1 MAPQLSKFID
11 ASCKEFSHPWVDSCT
26 RATTGLG
33 LNTLQESL
41 RIYST
46 VYIVAFLMRGKVPSK
61 GDVKKTVLG
70 ILQSTAFLSWNG
82 FAYSFFVCFL
92 RRVLGHFNILTVSFF
107 PAFLASF
114 TAILIERPSRRTLL
128 SLYVSNIA
136 SETLF
141 RMGVSRGY
149 WHPVPFAE
157 TCIFAISMAALLY
170 YYRSKTSK
178 SDPVYKI
185 LRLVVGKYED
195 AEYLENPSCEIQDS
209 SETVNRCRNDSV
221 VNSPARK
228 DINIFMKSLEAYG
241 NLLARLKVKSKRSCC
256 PHPFSCIHYILKGGV
271 QVFGYAFGGQLV
283 VNLVFG
289 VAKLIKKPTLLK
301 SMIVKKGNLYLPI
314 FIGGFAA
321 LYRLLWY
328 DLAEKG
334 IVPEVKWFAIF
345 LYCFNTAVVFHA
357 AIVEPQNL
365 RSSYWKFLHNVSGG
379 RIAAMSR
386 TPIDKFGLNTSK
398 HLADV
403 LKATNTTDKMI
414 FHF

>member
-1 MAPQLSKFID
+1 M
-11 ASCKEFSHPWVDSCT
+11 
-26 RATTGLG
+26 
-33 LNTLQESL
+33 
-41 RIYST
+41 
-46 VYIVAFLMRGKVPSK
+46 
-61 GDVKKTVLG
+61 
-70 ILQSTAFLSWNG
+70 
-82 FAYSFFVCFL
+82 
-92 RRVLGHFNILTVSFF
+92 RVLGHFNILTVSFF

-321 LYRLLWY
+321 LYRLVSCSLRRTIQKDSPYFAFPAALIGGLTFTTYKSNTISLYFMWKALQLLWY